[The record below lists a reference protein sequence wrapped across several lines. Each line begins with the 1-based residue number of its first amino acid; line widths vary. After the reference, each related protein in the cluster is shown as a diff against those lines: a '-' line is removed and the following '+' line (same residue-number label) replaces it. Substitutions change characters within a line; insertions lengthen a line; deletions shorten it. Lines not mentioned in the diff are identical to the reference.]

1 MKFILS
7 KQKTVCG
14 FPVYKKYI
22 AEKALRRDFIG
33 GIYREIIN
41 YEEYGEALRQSYFLG
56 LPIWGKRIDQKT
68 ITWHIGVSIVV
79 KRFSIAN
86 ELSKVLEKAFDGLR
100 VTPINEK
107 KHVFIF
113 RSNSGEIAILLM
125 FFWKKLLEI
134 NDIRNR
140 EQVVVLCTKQYHQD
154 MLKFYFP
161 EIRSVVLNPEILRFV
176 HDDLEAGEWFVHMC
190 FPGKYFIRMEANVES
205 VPVNYI
211 EWMGRW
217 FGIKVQMPESPD
229 IEELENA
236 LASARTK
243 LTKEQ
248 DDALMNK
255 SSKGLVIL
263 ALESVTSSSLDERFK
278 NQIRTEISKRYVVLE
293 NSNKFS
299 YPEIYGIATKSK
311 MLIALRSGL
320 VDFLSNAGLA
330 LCIYYTSFRNRNVNA
345 SYISAE
351 GVLDLFSVK
360 WIPLENTRNAQEY
373 VMDEY

>member
-22 AEKALRRDFIG
+22 AEQALRRDFIG